1 MKVKLLSRVRLFATP
16 RTVAYQ
22 APPSM
27 GFPRQEYWSE
37 VPLPSPPAMLR
48 NSKLSKA
55 FKQRKEIRCHI
66 ALSVT
71 KVMLKKQK
79 VVRDLSE

>member
-1 MKVKLLSRVRLFATP
+1 MKSLPAT
-16 RTVAYQ
+16 
-22 APPSM
+22 
-27 GFPRQEYWSE
+27 
-37 VPLPSPPAMLR
+37 LR

-71 KVMLKKQK
+71 EVVLKKQK
-79 VVRDLSE
+79 VVRDLFE